1 MSRTILCA
9 LLLAATSL
17 AHAQSTPAAPSSAA
31 APLPS
36 SPAKKELVSKL
47 LTLQQPGL
55 EQAARSLVERP
66 AAQMLQ
72 EAGRYMQTQVPAE
85 RREALGKAIDADV
98 KRYVDESVPLVRDRA
113 IKLAPS
119 TLGAGLEQKFT
130 EDELKQLVAWYESPV
145 NKKFTQVSPELQNN
159 FLQQLVTESRP
170 LIEPKLQ
177 ALQQQVRTALAPT
190 APAAAPAPAP
200 AAPGASAPRAPA
212 RAASR

>member
-9 LLLAATSL
+9 LLLVATSL
-17 AHAQSTPAAPSSAA
+17 SQAQSTPA

-36 SPAKKELVSKL
+36 SPAKKELVNKL
-47 LTLQQPGL
+47 LALQQPGL

-72 EAGRYMQTQVPAE
+72 EAGRYMQAQVPPE
-85 RREALGKAIDADV
+85 RREALGKSIDAEV
-98 KRYVDESVPLVRDRA
+98 KRYVDEAVPLVRDKA

-119 TLGAGLEQKFT
+119 TLGVGLEQKFT

-145 NKKFTQVSPELQNN
+145 NKKFQQVSPEMQNT
-159 FLQQLVTESRP
+159 FLQQLVNESKP

-177 ALQQQVRTALAPT
+177 ALQQQVRNVLTPA
-190 APAAAPAPAP
+190 APAAAPAAP
-200 AAPGASAPRAPA
+200 TAPNASAPPKAPA
-212 RAASR
+212 RPASR